1 MFLPYPSDQTKVLY
15 EALDIATRYLVLRGY
30 DRLGAQEKAARRILT
45 MFNSG
50 EHRPLM
56 LANKAIAAVEKEEA
70 EQPSRSFPQL
80 IC

>member
-1 MFLPYPSDQTKVLY
+1 MLLPYPSDQTRALY
-15 EALDIATRYLVLRGY
+15 AALDIATRYLVLRGY

-56 LANKAIAAVEKEEA
+56 LANKAISAVEREEA
-70 EQPSRSFPQL
+70 EQPATTFPHV

>member
-1 MFLPYPSDQTKVLY
+1 MLLPYRSDQTRALY
-15 EALDIATRYLVLRGY
+15 AALDIATQYLVLRGY
-30 DRLGAQEKAARRILT
+30 DSLGAQEKAARRILS

-56 LANKAIAAVEKEEA
+56 LANKAISAVEKEEA
-70 EQPSRSFPQL
+70 EQPTTTFTRV

>member
-1 MFLPYPSDQTKVLY
+1 MLLPYPSDQTRALY
-15 EALDIATRYLVLRGY
+15 AALDIATRYLVLRGY
-30 DRLGAQEKAARRILT
+30 DRLGTQEKAARRIMT

-56 LANKAIAAVEKEEA
+56 LANKAISAVEKEEA
-70 EQPSRSFPQL
+70 EQPATTFPRV